1 MCGRKTLTKDKK
13 AIIKELFIDEWQDD
27 NYKPSFNI
35 APTQNSP
42 VLISL
47 MNSRIIKSMKWG
59 LVPSWS
65 KNRSIGSKMINARSE
80 TILEKVSYKNLVHTN
95 RCVVISDG
103 YYEWK
108 RYGDSK
114 KPFYIHH
121 PEHKL
126 LLMAGLWTSWG
137 SSSDLISTYTV
148 ITTTPQKRI
157 AHIHDRMPVIL
168 KRSQVD
174 NWIRPSKGNKIP
186 TQLDYL
192 RPFIGEL
199 ICHPVS
205 NFVNSTGNNNMK
217 CIKPIDETNELRLF

>member
-27 NYKPSFNI
+27 NYEPSFNI
-35 APTQNSP
+35 APTQDSP

-47 MNSRIIKSMKWG
+47 GNSRVIKLMRWG
-59 LVPSWS
+59 LIPSWS

-80 TILEKVSYKNLVHTN
+80 TILEKVSYKNLVYTN
-95 RCVVISDG
+95 RCVIISDG

-108 RYGDSK
+108 RYGDVK

-121 PEHKL
+121 PEKKL
-126 LLMAGLWTSWG
+126 LLMAGLWTSWR
-137 SSSDLISTYTV
+137 SSSGSVSTYTV
-148 ITTTPQKRI
+148 ITTTPQKEI

-168 KRSQVD
+168 DIGEVD
-174 NWIRPSKGNKIP
+174 NWIRPNKDNKIP
-186 TQLDYL
+186 TQLDSLKSY
-192 RPFIGEL
+192 IGKL

-205 NFVNSTGNNNMK
+205 NFVNSTGNNSIK
-217 CIKPIDETNELRLF
+217 CIKPTDETNELSLF